1 MSDRTGLWDII
12 KRIIW
17 DMKDA
22 IGRFNLAISIWRDFP
37 DNAGWLIRRRIYK
50 KHLRAMG
57 EGVLIHQGVRVRNVH
72 KLSLGNHVELGVDC
86 FIQAGGEVTL
96 ADHVMLGPGVKIW
109 SINHTIDQVD
119 RPISEQG
126 YSREPVSIG
135 EGCWLGANVFIF
147 PGVVLPEG
155 CVVSAGSVVGKKK
168 YPPYGIIAGY
178 PARTIGSRLP
188 KPEPTSGETA

>member
-1 MSDRTGLWDII
+1 MAEETGLFIII
-12 KRIIW
+12 KRLFW
-17 DMKDA
+17 DLKDP
-22 IGRFNLAISIWRDFP
+22 IGRFNLAVATWGDYP
-37 DNAGWLIRRRIYK
+37 GKAGVNIRRRIYRSQ
-50 KHLRAMG
+50 LASMG
-57 EGVLIHQGVRVRNVH
+57 TGVQIHQGFRVRNVH
-72 KLSLGNHVELGVDC
+72 KLSLGNHVELGVDS

-126 YSREPVSIG
+126 YSREAVSIG

-168 YPPYGIIAGY
+168 YPPFAIIAGY
-178 PARTIGSRLP
+178 PARVIGSRLP
-188 KPEPTSGETA
+188 KPDPTPEEPA